1 MAKSNL
7 RYGFKKEAEDIALQ
21 TRAELELDLTDALD
35 PFKLA
40 EYLGLVVMEL
50 TSLSFTCEA
59 AVVTLTTTF
68 RGDFSAALIPNGELI
83 GLLVNDSHTIERQ
96 RASVT
101 HECSHHL
108 LGHEP
113 QYHFTEHGLR
123 ELDPRIEEEADCLAD
138 LLLVPNDAV
147 VSVMRKLD
155 SIDDAAAHFGVS
167 RQLMQKRYNLSGAA
181 KRLNYTRSR

>member
-21 TRAELELDLTDALD
+21 TRGELKLSLTDPLD

-40 EYLGLVVMEL
+40 DHLGLIMMEL
-50 TSLSFTCEA
+50 SSLSMTCEA
-59 AVVTLTTTF
+59 AVVTLTTRF
-68 RGDFSAALIPNGELI
+68 SGDFSAALIPNGELI

-101 HECSHHL
+101 HECAHHL

-113 QYHFTEHGLR
+113 QYHFTENGLR

-147 VSVMRKLD
+147 VAMMRKLD
-155 SIDDAAAHFGVS
+155 SIDDAAVHFGVS
-167 RQLMQKRYNLSGAA
+167 RQLMQKRFNLSGAA